1 MTMTIMTMLAQD
13 PGGIRLADYVT
24 KGGTVGYVL
33 VGLSFI
39 AFALII
45 ANIIQLRMSRLAPPD
60 VVNGLEERLREHDI
74 DGAVAF
80 CKVQENDCFFTRMFE
95 SALVRCA
102 RSPFG
107 FLELKS
113 ALEESGQRQVD
124 RLTKM
129 TDGVGLVAALGPML
143 GLLGTVFGMVGAFR
157 TIGELEGASRSS
169 ELAKYMSH
177 ALVTTALGLVVAIPC
192 TAAFTVFKRR
202 IDRLAGELGQKAEE
216 LASYVQGK
224 GATARPPAPAP
235 APRGPGMRAPAM
247 QPTGVGPGMGSGG
260 AAN

>member
-1 MTMTIMTMLAQD
+1 MTILTTMLAQS
-13 PGGIRLADYVT
+13 PPAVGGIRLVDYIT
-24 KGGTVGYVL
+24 KGGTVGYIL
-33 VGLSFI
+33 VGLSFV
-39 AFALII
+39 AFAIII
-45 ANIIQLRMSRLAPPD
+45 ANIIQLRMSRLAPSD
-60 VVNGLEERLREHDI
+60 VVRGLEERLREHDV
-74 DGAVAF
+74 DGAVAY
-80 CKVQENDCFFTRMFE
+80 CKLAENDCFFTRMFG

-124 RLTKM
+124 RLTKL
-129 TDGVGLVAALGPML
+129 TDGVGLIAALGPML

-177 ALVTTALGLVVAIPC
+177 ALVATALGLVVAIPC

-202 IDRLAGELGQKAEE
+202 IDRLAGELGQQAEE
-216 LASYVQGK
+216 LAGYVQGK
-224 GATARPPAPAP
+224 SAAARPAAP
-235 APRGPGMRAPAM
+235 APRGPAGAVGPRAM
-247 QPTGVGPGMGSGG
+247 QGTGTGGS
-260 AAN
+260 AN

>member
-1 MTMTIMTMLAQD
+1 
-13 PGGIRLADYVT
+13 
-24 KGGTVGYVL
+24 
-33 VGLSFI
+33 
-39 AFALII
+39 
-45 ANIIQLRMSRLAPPD
+45 
-60 VVNGLEERLREHDI
+60 
-74 DGAVAF
+74 
-80 CKVQENDCFFTRMFE
+80 MFE